1 MNNMKF
7 VKQIREET
15 NCPLKD
21 ITEIL
26 EMFMKYEVIPE
37 RQDIVDV
44 IRYKQIVAKSKNK
57 GKSIEE
63 YVKRFMKINIKGGTN
78 MEETYLDRINAFFTD
93 YKNLRKNRD
102 IIANIDTDFFFD
114 IMDDLKMYVENY
126 NYTEE
131 DIKKLLKEKCEIM
144 DKLNDTLLENVKLR
158 KGNEE
163 NDK

>member
-1 MNNMKF
+1 
-7 VKQIREET
+7 
-15 NCPLKD
+15 
-21 ITEIL
+21 
-26 EMFMKYEVIPE
+26 
-37 RQDIVDV
+37 
-44 IRYKQIVAKSKNK
+44 
-57 GKSIEE
+57 
-63 YVKRFMKINIKGGTN
+63 

-93 YKNLRKNRD
+93 YKTLRKNRN

-131 DIKKLLKEKCEIM
+131 DIKKLLKKTCETM

-158 KGNEE
+158 KGDKG